1 MAIDCAAA
9 SVAAMRPLGIEVRT
23 GIHIGEVEVRGGD
36 VAGMA
41 VHIGSRIAALAA
53 PSEVLVSSTVR
64 EIVTGSRR
72 CSKHAA
78 NTNSKVCLVG
88 SDCIGVAASKNAN

>member
-41 VHIGSRIAALAA
+41 VHIGSRIATLAA

-64 EIVTGSRR
+64 EIVRVTTLFQARGEHQL
-72 CSKHAA
+72 K
-78 NTNSKVCLVG
+78 
-88 SDCIGVAASKNAN
+88 GVPGRWRLYAV